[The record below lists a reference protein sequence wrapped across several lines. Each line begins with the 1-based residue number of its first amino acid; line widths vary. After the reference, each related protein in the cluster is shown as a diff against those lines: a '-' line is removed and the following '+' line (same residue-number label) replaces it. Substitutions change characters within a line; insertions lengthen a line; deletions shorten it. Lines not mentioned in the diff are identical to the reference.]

1 MKRKIQF
8 FMLAMSLLSAGYLYA
23 EEPAPAKKDH
33 TPTYHIYADINMKS
47 IVKYDNDN
55 KMVMKYVYP
64 QLTTET
70 PDEFID
76 KFNAQILYIK
86 DQITNEFRQ
95 KVQDNQATQRSL
107 PKELAKGNNSLQVD
121 YDSSTVESGDN
132 YIVSIRFSISGMIV
146 GMAHP
151 YHYYQVFNY
160 NLDTGERLEL
170 AQLFKPDSDYLAVL
184 SNYTRGELEKR
195 LNDKEMIAEGTSP
208 IPEHFKNWS
217 VKPNGLLIT
226 FDEAQ
231 VAPYVDGAQTVLVPY
246 SVLKPI
252 LDKDAVINGCI
263 KHRKIC
269 ANSNLLTG
277 GFIDEAAA
285 ESKTIIATK
294 EATRS
299 DSLSFGQTA
308 RKLLGYPL
316 SLIHRT

>member
-8 FMLAMSLLSAGYLYA
+8 FMLAVSLLSAGHLYA
-23 EEPAPAKKDH
+23 EELTPAKKDH

-47 IVKYDNDN
+47 TVKYDNE
-55 KMVMKYVYP
+55 KKIVMKYVYP
-64 QLTTET
+64 QLTSET

-76 KFNAQILYIK
+76 TFNTQILDIK
-86 DQITNEFRQ
+86 DQITAEFKQ
-95 KVQDNQATQRSL
+95 KVQENEPTLKLL
-107 PKELAKGNNSLQVD
+107 PKELAKGNNNLQVD

-151 YHYYQVFNY
+151 YHYYRVFNY
-160 NLDTGERLEL
+160 NLDTGEQIEL
-170 AQLFKPDSDYLAVL
+170 NQLFNADADYLAVL

-195 LNDKEMIAEGTSP
+195 LSDKEMIAEGTSP
-208 IPEHFKNWS
+208 KTENFKNWN

-226 FDEAQ
+226 FEETQ
-231 VAPYVDGAQTVLVPY
+231 VAPYVDGAQTVLIPY

-252 LDKDAVINGCI
+252 IAKDAVIAGCI
-263 KHRKIC
+263 KHRKSC

-285 ESKTIIATK
+285 ETKTIIATK
-294 EATRS
+294 ESTQT
-299 DSLSFGQTA
+299 DLTFGQTA

-316 SLIHRT
+316 SLIHQT

>member
-1 MKRKIQF
+1 MKRTIQ
-8 FMLAMSLLSAGYLYA
+8 LSILIASLLSASYVCA
-23 EEPAPAKKDH
+23 EEETAKKDH
-33 TPTYHIYADINMKS
+33 TPIYHIYADINMKS
-47 IVKYDNDN
+47 TVKYENEK

-76 KFNAQILYIK
+76 KFNAQILDIK
-86 DQITNEFRQ
+86 DQITAEFKQ
-95 KVQDNQATQRSL
+95 KVQDNESTLKSL
-107 PKELAKGNNSLQVD
+107 PKELAKGNNNLQVD

-132 YIVSIRFSISGMIV
+132 YIVSIRFSVSGMIV

-151 YHYYQVFNY
+151 YHYYRVFNY
-160 NLDTGERLEL
+160 NLDTGEQLEL
-170 AQLFKPDSDYLAVL
+170 NQLFNPDADYLAVL

-195 LNDKEMIAEGTSP
+195 LSDKEMVAEGTSP
-208 IPEHFKNWS
+208 KPENFKNWS

-226 FDEAQ
+226 FDETQ
-231 VAPYVDGAQTVLVPY
+231 VAPYVEGAQTVLVPY

-252 LDKDAVINGCI
+252 IAKDAVIAGCI
-263 KHRKIC
+263 KHRKSC

-285 ESKTIIATK
+285 ETKTIVATK
-294 EATRS
+294 ESSQT
-299 DSLSFGQTA
+299 DSLTFGQTA